1 MGWKSARHITLMDG
15 YLGPEGAGCSFRWLQ
30 CFRHAVSHDGDVMD
44 IGGSKVLDADGY
56 AARRG

>member
-1 MGWKSARHITLMDG
+1 MDG